1 MDTSSLRSHQLTT
14 TPPVDFLL
22 NNNTQRFLSESSSKH
37 LNDLGDRRLIAS
49 LDLRGVCQRQVE
61 ELSEQLP
68 AIGVRVVLY
77 PSGSDGQQIID
88 GSRNSSRLEDTIP
101 APQELAAL
109 LNGKLEV
116 LKLTPITQYLT
127 NRDRLQSVTGSET
140 AYIFSFGSSSILDE
154 YLLLVTS
161 FPLAP
166 CEQTSAM
173 QRAHLLRDY
182 LIAHRFCIQR
192 QDRDWEQTIRQVEH
206 QLRNPLAA
214 IELFAETLCLRL
226 PPGELRQQ
234 AESIQ
239 KVVEDLGDRLQHM
252 LCLEPECVAG
262 TRDDLREIL
271 LDTIAMLKPSWEA
284 KYIRIDVPEQALSF
298 PINRS
303 QIKQVFE
310 NLLKNAIYFSPNN
323 STITCNWKG
332 GEREVLVEIGDRG
345 PGLAPEELNSAFLP
359 YFSRREG
366 GTGLGLTIARS
377 FVRQHNG
384 DMWCQNL
391 PEGGARFSFTLKHP
405 ATDYSS
411 A

>member
-14 TPPVDFLL
+14 TPPVGFLL
-22 NNNTQRFLSESSSKH
+22 NNHGQEFYFQGSSQHLSAH
-37 LNDLGDRRLIAS
+37 GDRRLLAS

-77 PSGSDGQQIID
+77 PSGNDRHQIID
-88 GSRNSSRLEDTIP
+88 GSRNSNRIDEAIP
-101 APQELAAL
+101 DPQELNAL
-109 LNGKLEV
+109 LNGQLQV
-116 LKLTPITQYLT
+116 LSLTSITEYLPH
-127 NRDRLQSVTGSET
+127 RALLQSVTGREA
-140 AYIFSFGSSSILDE
+140 AYIFPFGNSTSFDE
-154 YLLLVTS
+154 YLLLVTHL
-161 FPLAP
+161 PLAP
-166 CEQTSAM
+166 NEQTLAI

-182 LIAHRFCIQR
+182 LVAHRFCNQY

-239 KVVEDLGDRLQHM
+239 KVVGDLGDRLQQM
-252 LCLEPECVAG
+252 LCQERGCTSE
-262 TRDDLREIL
+262 TRYDLREIL

-284 KYIRIDVPEQALSF
+284 KHIRIEVPDGALSF
-298 PINRS
+298 PINPS

-310 NLLKNAIYFSPNN
+310 NLLKNAIYFSPNH
-323 STITCNWKG
+323 STISCSWKG
-332 GEREVLVEIGDRG
+332 DEGEVLVEIGDRG
-345 PGLAPEELNSAFLP
+345 PGLAPEDLNSVFLP

-377 FVRQHNG
+377 FVRLHNG
-384 DMWCQNL
+384 DLWCQNL
-391 PEGGARFSFTLKHP
+391 PEEGARFSFTLKHP
-405 ATDYSS
+405 LTDYSS